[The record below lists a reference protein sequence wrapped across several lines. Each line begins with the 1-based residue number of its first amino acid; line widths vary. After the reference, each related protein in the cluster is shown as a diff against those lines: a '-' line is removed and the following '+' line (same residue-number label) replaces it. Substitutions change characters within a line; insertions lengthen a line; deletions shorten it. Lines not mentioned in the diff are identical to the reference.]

1 MRYALTC
8 KAEDDVIEIFRSSV
22 EQFGLQ
28 QAEHYHSL
36 LAATFEF
43 LAENPRA
50 ARERKEIS
58 PPVRVHPVGAHIV
71 LYQLEGDEILIIRIR
86 HAHEDWEGDAP

>member
-28 QAEHYHSL
+28 QAERYHSL
-36 LAATFEF
+36 LG
-43 LAENPRA
+43 R
-50 ARERKEIS
+50 R
-58 PPVRVHPVGAHIV
+58 
-71 LYQLEGDEILIIRIR
+71 
-86 HAHEDWEGDAP
+86 